1 MKIISVASMRDLD
14 RQTILAGTSELL
26 LMQQAGDAAYGE
38 LSRFVKRRF
47 PASQRRRYSV
57 LAGKGNNGGDAYVV
71 ARRLAEDGQTVRI
84 FATCPQT
91 ELKGAAADHAAA
103 LPETVP
109 VVVCSTLPKSAF
121 APGTIVI
128 DGLLGTGVSGPLRAP
143 FDTMIPQINRGGRPV
158 IALDV
163 PSGLDADTGRVAS
176 EAVSALLTVT
186 MSHPKRG
193 MLSASGLEHCGIIRC
208 VDIGILEDA
217 ADSAAGCGEAVVAAD
232 VAHLLGAR
240 PANAHKGSFGHL
252 LVLGGSRHYT
262 GAPLLSGA
270 AALRMGTGLATV
282 AVPESV
288 RPLISPPLLALI
300 VRSLP
305 DGGNGFFNE
314 RSCESARELLVQA
327 RALVFGP
334 GLGDPRQAT
343 PLLREVLAANL
354 PTVIDAD
361 GLRCLA
367 AAPELASGATQVV
380 LTPHPGEMRVLL
392 KGFGLESAVAGG
404 RSEQALALARC
415 SGMHVVLKGQGT
427 VLATPDGRW
436 ALNLSG
442 TNALATAGTGDVLAG
457 MIGGLLAQGLDVWD
471 AMRAATFVHGYAAEL
486 APCGNRSLVADD
498 LLNLLGPTLQ
508 ELTPFA

>member
-14 RQTILAGTSELL
+14 RQTILAGTSERL

-38 LSRFVKRRF
+38 LSRFVSRRF
-47 PASQRRRYSV
+47 PASQRRRFSV

-71 ARRLAEDGQTVRI
+71 ARRLAEDGQAVRVY
-84 FATCPQT
+84 ATCPLA
-91 ELKGAAADHAAA
+91 ELKGAAAEHAAA

-109 VVVCSTLPKSAF
+109 VLVCSTLPESAF

-143 FDTMIPQINRGGRPV
+143 YDAIISQINRGGRPV
-158 IALDV
+158 VALDV
-163 PSGLDADTGRVAS
+163 PSGLDADTGLVAS
-176 EAVSALLTVT
+176 EAVSAMLTVT

-193 MLSASGLEHCGIIRC
+193 MLTAAGLEHCGVIRC
-208 VDIGILEDA
+208 VDIGILSDA
-217 ADSAAGCGEAVVAAD
+217 AASAPECGEAVAAAD
-232 VAHLLGAR
+232 VAPLLGAR

-252 LVLGGSRHYT
+252 LIVGGSRHYT

-288 RPLISPPLLALI
+288 RQLISPPLLALI

-305 DGGNGFFNE
+305 DGAAGFFNE
-314 RSCESARELLVQA
+314 LSCGAVRELLGQS

-367 AAPELASGATQVV
+367 AAPELASGTTQVV
-380 LTPHPGEMRVLL
+380 LTPHPGEVRVLL
-392 KGFGLESAVAGG
+392 KGFGLESALAES
-404 RSEQALALARC
+404 RTDQALVLARR

-427 VLATPDGRW
+427 LLATPDGCW
-436 ALNLSG
+436 AVNLSG

-498 LLNLLGPTLQ
+498 LLNLLGSSLQ